1 MSEQTR
7 KVLICL
13 DTSAH
18 AYKVADQGIRFA
30 RKFNAQVSIL
40 HVVNVRAAAPDERAR
55 MSIEK
60 KKIKA
65 RKFIAKILYTFACA
79 ALLHVEEGDPADVII
94 EKAAALQAD
103 VIVLGNRERKRVSR
117 KSVMSEVARR
127 SNASILTV

>member
-1 MSEQTR
+1 MNEQTR

-18 AYKVADQGIRFA
+18 SYKVADQGIMFA
-30 RKFNAQVSIL
+30 RKLNAQVSIL
-40 HVVNVRAAAPDERAR
+40 HVVNVRGAADERAR

-65 RKFIAKILYTFACA
+65 RKFVAKILYTFACA
-79 ALLHVEEGDPADVII
+79 ALLHIEEGDPADVII

-103 VIVLGNRERKRVSR
+103 VIVLGNRERKRASQ